1 MSKELNELIC
11 NLIGATEVL
20 EIAYLNSDLKS
31 TMLALKRIEE
41 IRNEIKKHEHY
52 TRENGVLYE

>member
-1 MSKELNELIC
+1 MNKELNKLIC

-20 EIAYLNSDLKS
+20 EIAYLNGDSKS

-41 IRNEIKKHEHY
+41 LINEIKKHEHY
-52 TRENGVLYE
+52 TCENGVLYE

>member
-1 MSKELNELIC
+1 MNKELNKLIC

-20 EIAYLNSDLKS
+20 EIAYLNGDLKS
-31 TMLALKRIEE
+31 AMLALKRIEE
-41 IRNEIKKHEHY
+41 VRNEIKKHEHY